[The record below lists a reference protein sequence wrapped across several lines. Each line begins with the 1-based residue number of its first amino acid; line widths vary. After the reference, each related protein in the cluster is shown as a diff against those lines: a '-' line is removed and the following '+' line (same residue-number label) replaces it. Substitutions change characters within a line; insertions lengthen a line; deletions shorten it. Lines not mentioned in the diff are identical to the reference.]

1 MGVNLGAEIR
11 IPKSMNI
18 KRNIIFTLESRK
30 KDGVLIVENVP
41 IRMRG
46 NFASKR
52 IEFTTG
58 YRIDAEK
65 WDTDKQRVRNGCTN
79 KLKQSASEIND
90 SLLGYYTEVQ
100 EIFKKFEVEEIMPTP
115 EQIKEAFNALHKP
128 IEEVKPRKS
137 TPNAFYKVF
146 DEFVRDCG
154 RQNDWTDSTYEK
166 FAAVKNHL
174 MSFRD
179 GLTFDFFDEK
189 GLNDYVTY
197 LRDVKEMR
205 NSTIGKQLSFLKW
218 FLRWAFKKGLHQ
230 NNAYDSYKPKLKS
243 TQKKIIFLTWEE
255 LNKLREFEI
264 PAAKQA
270 LDRVRDV
277 FLFQCF
283 TGLRYSDVFNLRRSD
298 IKGDYIEVTTVK
310 TSDSLI
316 IELNKHSKA
325 ILDKYKDVSFEDDKV
340 LPVITNQKM
349 NDYLKELAEL
359 AGIDEPVRQTYYRG
373 NERIDEVT
381 PKYALLGT
389 HAGRRTFI
397 CNALA
402 LGIPPQVVMKW
413 TGHSDYKAM
422 KPYIDI
428 ADDIKANAMS
438 KFNQL

>member
-41 IRMRG
+41 IRMRV

-174 MSFRD
+174 MNFRD

-264 PAAKQA
+264 PTTKQA

-298 IKGDYIEVTTVK
+298 IKGDHIEVTTVK

-316 IELNKHSKA
+316 IELNNHSKA
-325 ILDKYKDVSFEDDKV
+325 ILDKYKDVAFEDDKV

>member
-1 MGVNLGAEIR
+1 M
-11 IPKSMNI
+11 
-18 KRNIIFTLESRK
+18 
-30 KDGVLIVENVP
+30 
-41 IRMRG
+41 
-46 NFASKR
+46 
-52 IEFTTG
+52 
-58 YRIDAEK
+58 
-65 WDTDKQRVRNGCTN
+65 
-79 KLKQSASEIND
+79 
-90 SLLGYYTEVQ
+90 
-100 EIFKKFEVEEIMPTP
+100 
-115 EQIKEAFNALHKP
+115 
-128 IEEVKPRKS
+128 
-137 TPNAFYKVF
+137 
-146 DEFVRDCG
+146 CG
-154 RQNDWTDSTYEK
+154 RQNDWTHSTFEK

-174 MSFRD
+174 KNFRSE
-179 GLTFDFFDEK
+179 LSFDFFDEE
-189 GLNDYVTY
+189 GLTEYVQY
-197 LRDVKEMR
+197 LREVREMR

-218 FLRWAFKKGLHQ
+218 FLRWSFKQGMHS
-230 NNAYDSYKPKLKS
+230 NNAYDTFKPKLKD

-255 LNKLREFEI
+255 LNRLREFKI
-264 PAAKQA
+264 PPTKQA
-270 LDRVRDV
+270 LERVRDV

-298 IKGDYIEVTTVK
+298 IKGDHIEVTTVK

-316 IELNKHSKA
+316 IELNDHSRA
-325 ILDKYKDVSFEDDKV
+325 ILEKYKDVEFENDRA

-359 AGIDEPVRQTYYRG
+359 AEINEPVRQTYYKG

-428 ADDIKANAMS
+428 ADDIKASDMS

>member
-1 MGVNLGAEIR
+1 
-11 IPKSMNI
+11 MNI

-30 KDGVLIVENVP
+30 KDGVLITENVP
-41 IRMRG
+41 IRMRV

-58 YRIDAEK
+58 YRIDATK
-65 WDTDKQRVRNGCTN
+65 WDADKQRVKNGCSN
-79 KLKQSASEIND
+79 KLKQSASEINA
-90 SLLGYYTEVQ
+90 SLLEYYTEIQ
-100 EIFKKFEVEEIMPTP
+100 SIFKRFEVEDVMPTP

-128 IEEVKPRKS
+128 VSEEPKPKKEAL
-137 TPNAFYKVF
+137 PCDFFQVF
-146 DEFVRDCG
+146 DDFVEDCG
-154 RQNDWTDSTYEK
+154 RQNNWTDSTFEK

-174 MSFRD
+174 TNFRE
-179 GLTFDFFDEK
+179 GLTFEFFDER
-189 GLNDYVTY
+189 GLNDYVGY

-205 NSTIGKQLSFLKW
+205 NTTIGKQLSFLKW
-218 FLRWAFKKGLHQ
+218 FLRWAFKKGVHQ

-243 TQKKIIFLTWEE
+243 TQKKIIFLTWDE
-255 LNKLREFEI
+255 LNRLREFKI
-264 PAAKQA
+264 PSNKQA
-270 LDRVRDV
+270 LERVRDV

-298 IKGDYIEVTTVK
+298 IKGDHIEVTTVK

-316 IELNKHSKA
+316 IELNNHSKA
-325 ILDKYKDVSFEDDKV
+325 ILDKYKDVAFEDDKV

-359 AGIDEPVRQTYYRG
+359 AGIDEPIRQTYYKG